1 MPGKKKQTKKEKKV
15 STITSLTTICVI
27 PGCYKIKY
35 LKKSATTLMHSKY
48 NAIRYNTLLDMT

>member
-27 PGCYKIKY
+27 PGYYKIKY
-35 LKKSATTLMHSKY
+35 LKKKV
-48 NAIRYNTLLDMT
+48 LLL